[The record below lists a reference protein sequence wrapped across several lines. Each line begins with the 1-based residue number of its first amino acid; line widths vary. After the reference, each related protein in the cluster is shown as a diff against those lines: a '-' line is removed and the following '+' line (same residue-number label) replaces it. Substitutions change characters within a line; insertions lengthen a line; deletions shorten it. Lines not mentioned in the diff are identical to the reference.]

1 MPWEAGL
8 PGAPI
13 GLDALLAGLLR
24 PDPGALGEAVPLL
37 AETLAMALGAA
48 IIALIL
54 AGCVTAMLRSR
65 ALPALPVKILRAAL
79 VMLGGLPCLA
89 LAALLVLAI
98 GPGYPAGLSAIALSG
113 VPFLAL
119 RFAATLAGVDATLAN
134 ALDSAGAARVQRL
147 RFGLWPQIAPE
158 LGATLGEW
166 LTRAVSQAVL
176 VGIVG
181 AGGLGA
187 MLFSAIGTGA
197 VGKAATVLLL
207 IMVTTL
213 ALSLIAAA
221 MGWPGPF
228 WDRASTP
235 PAAPPTAPPVTPPV
249 TPPPLD
255 RRPSPRRLRRSRR
268 D

>member
-1 MPWEAGL
+1 MTTASLEPVPWEAGL

-13 GLDALLAGLLR
+13 GLDALLAGLVR
-24 PDPGALGEAVPLL
+24 PDPDVLGEAAALL
-37 AETLAMALGAA
+37 VETLAMALGAA
-48 IIALIL
+48 IIALVL
-54 AGCVTAMLRSR
+54 AGCVTAVLRSR
-65 ALPALPVKILRAAL
+65 SLPILLIKILRAAL
-79 VMLGGLPCLA
+79 VMLGSLPCLA

-98 GPGYPAGLSAIALSG
+98 GPGYSAGLSAIALSG

-119 RFAATLAGVDATLAN
+119 RFAATFSGADATLAT

-158 LGATLGEW
+158 LGATCGEW
-166 LTRAVSQAVL
+166 LNRAVSQAVL

-197 VGKAATVLLL
+197 LGTAATVLIL

-213 ALSLIAAA
+213 ALGLVATA

-228 WDRASTP
+228 WDRT
-235 PAAPPTAPPVTPPV
+235 AAPPATPPL
-249 TPPPLD
+249 PD
-255 RRPSPRRLRRSRR
+255 RRQDPRRLRRSRR